1 MMKLAIDVW
10 TDYVCQ
16 YCYIG
21 KRELENAIKEAR
33 MENLVDV
40 NYRAY
45 QLVPDAPTEAGTH
58 FFDFASNQMGMPIE
72 KAKEMVAAT
81 TERAASLGLVYNYDN
96 MQHQNTLKAHR
107 IAKFA
112 QEQGKSKEFQER
124 LFYAVFTENAFL
136 ADTEQLVAIAKE
148 IGLDEEQ
155 VRVVANDEEK
165 FASEVQQDL
174 YEAKQI
180 GVRGVPYYVF
190 NDQYAVS
197 GAQPQ
202 ELFVELLEKLKKEL
216 NLKAPLTIVG
226 DSDGICGPDGCLL

>member
-21 KRELENAIKEAR
+21 KRELENAIKEAQ

-45 QLVPDAPTEAGTH
+45 QLVPDAPTKAGTH

-107 IAKFA
+107 VAKFA
-112 QEQGKSKEFQER
+112 QEQGKAKEFQER

-226 DSDGICGPDGCLL
+226 DSDGTCGPDGCLL

>member
-1 MMKLAIDVW
+1 MKLAIDVW

-226 DSDGICGPDGCLL
+226 DSDGTCGPDGCLL

>member
-96 MQHQNTLKAHR
+96 MMHQSTLKAHR

-112 QEQGKSKEFQER
+112 KEQGKAKEFQER

-202 ELFVELLEKLKKEL
+202 ELFVDLLEKLKKEL